1 MVFPQLGVRSG
12 LAPRANISKTGIC
25 MKLLLPSVSWA
36 SIYTHT
42 DIYIYSP
49 YPKPVL
55 LVNSPV
61 CSPIATCRAS
71 FDSEC
76 AVLPPSHSR
85 SSHPISGRIITIYF
99 MVLDPPVTS
108 RALHNFCGWGLA
120 FLRGKK
126 SSVQRSPGNW
136 MQLWETTIAWL
147 RGRRVFP
154 HTRRR
159 GGPWILVGRF
169 SRQCWAFE
177 YRRHNVGMWRG
188 FLLLST
194 ACPLLCAWRAL
205 LLRAGQDVLR
215 QTPHAAKVPGW
226 RDSWMNFPATPD

>member
-1 MVFPQLGVRSG
+1 MICPQLGVRSG

-42 DIYIYSP
+42 SP

-55 LVNSPV
+55 LANRPV

-99 MVLDPPVTS
+99 MILDPPVVHCTIFVAGVLRS
-108 RALHNFCGWGLA
+108 CAAKKPSSKVTGKLDAALRNYDSLIA
-120 FLRGKK
+120 
-126 SSVQRSPGNW
+126 
-136 MQLWETTIAWL
+136 WETGLSAYQKA
-147 RGRRVFP
+147 RRTLDP
-154 HTRRR
+154 
-159 GGPWILVGRF
+159 GGPLQPPVFEHLSIVGIVLECGEAFFYLARLVPYSVLGGLYF
-169 SRQCWAFE
+169 SGQVRTFCAKRLMQQKSLVE
-177 YRRHNVGMWRG
+177 E
-188 FLLLST
+188 T
-194 ACPLLCAWRAL
+194 AE
-205 LLRAGQDVLR
+205 
-215 QTPHAAKVPGW
+215 
-226 RDSWMNFPATPD
+226 